1 MSANSDSTFTCEEL
15 DDLAK
20 SLREKSKR
28 LHIPQQTI
36 HQVYECL
43 QKSILQY
50 DSETGSELTKQALRV
65 LVNYVAD
72 VPDNAQFVYNLMKD
86 VFPIVPSEI
95 TKDYE
100 ILVDY
105 QLILIT
111 NIITTNPEA
120 IDQEFCQRGL
130 DDVLIISDKYAQS
143 LSEINETVIM
153 DLLEAYSTILTSCSL
168 SQFMLLMKLLQKF
181 KREAL
186 SEDIQEDVEQA
197 DTVMLAYSKIVH
209 PKETD
214 SITKER
220 NFMELYQS
228 VNDSADEKVLLNAT
242 YDFKL
247 DSPSFLWKFLALLFD
262 GDNGTLEINEHV
274 GMSLLLLSN
283 EILNEQLMREFM
295 GKVDFVQLMRTYFG
309 VVYPAMDL
317 KNPWELQS
325 IALFNKAPIDLL
337 SDIPIDVLENYGK
350 KLKKL
355 INATTLQVNKDVVT
369 LQLKFLSKVFASAE
383 DNEKKFY
390 IIGIVDSFSTHE
402 DYKDFPTEFKT
413 SLIQFYLP
421 YLFYFKGTA
430 SEDVIRVTRKVIENS
445 KELLDA
451 CVDSKE
457 PLPIAFL
464 IELSKVYGIY
474 VEKCYKENWY
484 ESGFNQFQKI
494 FEEANEQLGGSMPEK
509 DRTAWKILENNIRY
523 AQTIMQQHSR
533 D

>member
-1 MSANSDSTFTCEEL
+1 MYRLLLLLSIFPYDSHEDFSNSLYIMSANSDSTFTCEEL

-36 HQVYECL
+36 HQVYEGL

-50 DSETGSELTKQALRV
+50 DSEAGSELTKQALRV

-86 VFPIVPSEI
+86 VFTIVPSEI

-143 LSEINETVIM
+143 LTEINEIVIM

-209 PKETD
+209 RFHNQGTKLYGAIPKC
-214 SITKER
+214 KR
-220 NFMELYQS
+220 FC
-228 VNDSADEKVLLNAT
+228 
-242 YDFKL
+242 
-247 DSPSFLWKFLALLFD
+247 
-262 GDNGTLEINEHV
+262 
-274 GMSLLLLSN
+274 
-283 EILNEQLMREFM
+283 R
-295 GKVDFVQLMRTYFG
+295 
-309 VVYPAMDL
+309 
-317 KNPWELQS
+317 
-325 IALFNKAPIDLL
+325 
-337 SDIPIDVLENYGK
+337 
-350 KLKKL
+350 
-355 INATTLQVNKDVVT
+355 
-369 LQLKFLSKVFASAE
+369 
-383 DNEKKFY
+383 
-390 IIGIVDSFSTHE
+390 
-402 DYKDFPTEFKT
+402 
-413 SLIQFYLP
+413 
-421 YLFYFKGTA
+421 
-430 SEDVIRVTRKVIENS
+430 
-445 KELLDA
+445 
-451 CVDSKE
+451 
-457 PLPIAFL
+457 
-464 IELSKVYGIY
+464 
-474 VEKCYKENWY
+474 
-484 ESGFNQFQKI
+484 
-494 FEEANEQLGGSMPEK
+494 
-509 DRTAWKILENNIRY
+509 
-523 AQTIMQQHSR
+523 
-533 D
+533 